1 MKKSSSYALRDE
13 GECPYRKAQKTWRLF
28 LNVHYCATDA
38 AVKTKKLYRVVTL
51 IMYAF
56 IC

>member
-1 MKKSSSYALRDE
+1 MPYVMKANVHT
-13 GECPYRKAQKTWRLF
+13 QKTWRLF

-38 AVKTKKLYRVVTL
+38 AVKTKKLYRVATL